1 MPHVGTASGNALLVW
16 CLIAIAVCVCVVLN
30 PVKFF
35 RALAWGRPTA
45 EGYREAMGAG
55 FLQSRGR
62 GHLHQG
68 AHNPHR
74 RSKRLELPN
83 CQGFV

>member
-1 MPHVGTASGNALLVW
+1 
-16 CLIAIAVCVCVVLN
+16 
-30 PVKFF
+30 
-35 RALAWGRPTA
+35 
-45 EGYREAMGAG
+45 MGAG